1 MKRIATFALAAIA
14 TLALGACQ
22 VGPKTASQN
31 GVRGTG
37 MDQIQLKKVALAK
50 DEVPAPP
57 YDPPTTEGQKAK
69 EVYQRLQEQT
79 VAAAKATDK
88 AVRENP
94 YQALGIAFG
103 VGLLIG
109 IVATRCRCMRD

>member
-1 MKRIATFALAAIA
+1 MEAIERGDNEKR
-14 TLALGACQ
+14 ALGA
-22 VGPKTASQN
+22 KLEA
-31 GVRGTG
+31 
-37 MDQIQLKKVALAK
+37 A
-50 DEVPAPP
+50 
-57 YDPPTTEGQKAK
+57 TEKAK
-69 EVYQRLQEQT
+69 EACQRLQEQT

-109 IVATRCRCMRD
+109 VVARMRHRSRRRLSRFL